1 LTPRHVVSPHAHE
14 RLATSATVRR
24 RARYRLARA
33 RPESRKRAESGPKR
47 IASGRAAIRAIA
59 IVRLQAQNR
68 LYRAPGAHSSEP
80 SRQSASSLGSFAGVS
95 KRTVEKIAAVVK
107 AADVDREKFGH
118 LVEEMDRTGSR
129 AAGRRGQTFRSE
141 RLKLPDIGN
150 VWGLAFAAAAPAGST
165 ARSRGFFRAAFAPA
179 RTFAV
184 GPGAAAAGTT
194 PTAGRDL
201 RPPLATPV
209 SLPW

>member
-1 LTPRHVVSPHAHE
+1 MKFSQFGFELDRGFV
-14 RLATSATVRR
+14 
-24 RARYRLARA
+24 
-33 RPESRKRAESGPKR
+33 AEGGVEP
-47 IASGRAAIRAIA
+47 ASGRAAIRAIA
-59 IVRLQAQNR
+59 IVRLQARNR
-68 LYRAPGAHSSEP
+68 LYRGPGAHSSEP
-80 SRQSASSLGSFAGVS
+80 SRQLASSLGSFAGVS

-165 ARSRGFFRAAFAPA
+165 ARARGFFRAAFAPA

-184 GPGAAAAGTT
+184 GPGAAAARTT

-201 RPPLATPV
+201 RPPPATPV
-209 SLPW
+209 SLPWRGLGTKARRLMDGVRPRRTSR